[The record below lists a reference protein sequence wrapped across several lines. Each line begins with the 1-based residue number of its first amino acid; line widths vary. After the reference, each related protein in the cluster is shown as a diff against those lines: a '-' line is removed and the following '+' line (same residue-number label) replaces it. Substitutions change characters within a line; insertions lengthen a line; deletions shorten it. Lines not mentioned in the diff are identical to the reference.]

1 MIKGHS
7 PKNPDGAIYRVPGKW
22 MGKKLRILVVGA
34 GGTGSAL
41 LASLAQIAVALPQ
54 LGHAG
59 LEVHVLDDDTVSP
72 TNVGRQLFS
81 PSDVGRA
88 KASVLVSRI
97 NAAYG
102 LAWSAEVGRIGPND
116 RFEAEVVVGC
126 VDNRLARRHM
136 LAERSGSW
144 RNAAWWL
151 DCGNNATSGQ
161 VVLGAWD
168 HWEVVLPSV
177 ADLFPDAVDV
187 RADAVDEAPSCSMAE
202 ALSRQDLLIN
212 RLMADAAC
220 NLLWQLL
227 RRGQVDHHGV
237 FCDLKRSLMRP
248 LPIDPACWERMGF
261 KAKQIVPEGE
271 AA

>member
-1 MIKGHS
+1 MTKS
-7 PKNPDGAIYRVPGKW
+7 NAKRNPDGGIYRVPGEW
-22 MGKKLRILVVGA
+22 MGKKLRIAVVGA

-59 LEVHVLDDDTVSP
+59 LQVHVIDDDTVSSS
-72 TNVGRQLFS
+72 NVGRQLFS
-81 PSDVGRA
+81 PSDVGHA
-88 KASVLVSRI
+88 KASVLVNRI

-102 LAWSAEVGRIGPND
+102 LAWSAEVGRIGSSD
-116 RFEAEVVVGC
+116 SLDAEVVVGC
-126 VDNRLARRHM
+126 VDNRLARKHM
-136 LAERSGSW
+136 LAERSGIW
-144 RNAAWWL
+144 RSAAWWL
-151 DCGNNATSGQ
+151 DCGNSTTSGQ
-161 VVLGAWD
+161 VVLGAWAQR
-168 HWEVVLPSV
+168 EVVLPSV

-212 RLMADAAC
+212 RLMGDAAC

-227 RRGQVDHHGV
+227 RHGQVDHHGV

-248 LPIDPACWERMGF
+248 LPIDPTCWERMGF
-261 KAKQIVPEGE
+261 KAERVAPGNE

>member
-1 MIKGHS
+1 MSQHTVQVRPEAGT
-7 PKNPDGAIYRVPGKW
+7 YRVPGEW
-22 MGKKLRILVVGA
+22 MGKVLRILVVGA

-59 LEVHVLDDDTVSP
+59 LAVHVVDDDVVSP

-88 KASVLVSRI
+88 KASVLVNRI

-102 LAWSAEVGRIGPND
+102 LAWTAEVGRIGADD
-116 RFEAEVVVGC
+116 RFDADVVIGC
-126 VDNRLARRHM
+126 VDNRLARQHM
-136 LAERSGSW
+136 LAERCGRW
-144 RNAAWWL
+144 REAAWWL
-151 DCGNNATSGQ
+151 DCGNSATSGQ
-161 VVLGAWD
+161 VVLGAWRRGK
-168 HWEVVLPSV
+168 VVLPSV
-177 ADLFPDAVDV
+177 ADLFPDAVDAQ
-187 RADAVDEAPSCSMAE
+187 ADAADEAPSCSMAE

-227 RRGQVDHHGV
+227 RHGQVDHHGV

-261 KAKQIVPEGE
+261 KAEE
-271 AA
+271 APAEQAA